1 MYFRTVLKILSLTLV
16 LCSISISIAKPKEK
30 SSSVFMTKYLKS
42 AAVQIGVKNPRISE
56 SARSFLLDRDREKLK
71 IWLFFTDKGLFDL
84 RDFERAASSTILSE
98 KQLKRRKKSGLEE
111 IVFADLPVFRNYIE
125 QVKRLGARHR
135 RTSRWLNAAS
145 FEVSVETLDKIMQ
158 LPFVSS
164 IKPVAIYKRTPVTVE
179 NIKPQKYF
187 IQAQSADAINY
198 GNSAFQLE
206 QINVIAVHQRGYHG
220 EGVTLAILDTG
231 FRKSHEAFAAHYA
244 NGRVLAEYDFV
255 FRDTNTANED
265 IDTNIQW
272 DHGTYIWS
280 AAGGLLDRV
289 IYGPAFKA
297 NFLLAKTEDIR
308 FENQVEEDNWVAAA
322 EWADSLGADVLTSS
336 LGYIDWYD
344 YSDLNGETAVTTVAA
359 NIATFMGIVVCNA
372 MGNDGPN
379 DGTLIA
385 PADAHF
391 ILSVGAVNGA
401 GVIESFS
408 SRGPTFDGR
417 TKPEVCARGRS
428 VWSSSANSDSS
439 YASVSGTSLSTP
451 LIAGAACLLVQARP
465 NMPPKIIRQALLE
478 TANNADSI
486 NNTYGWGVIDL
497 LEAFTWGAE
506 FSVDTSIGNAPLTVQ
521 FTASSSLP
529 VFVYNWDFG
538 DGGSSQLENPV
549 YEYRDPGTYDVTLTT
564 TTIYGN
570 IDNQQLGLITL
581 YGDTMT
587 IGTDS
592 VFAGEKLEISVDLI
606 NTQSLTSL
614 VIPFKYGSSSDFK
627 FDSVSLGSRTDYF
640 EKISSIGTDI
650 NKNRYGFRLIADDG
664 GGSPALAPGRGEILK
679 IHLSI
684 DSLSLGGLGA
694 TIDTTSFLS
703 NKLQLF
709 TASTS
714 YTPIVFVG
722 SISSKEIIRGDANY
736 DARISVLDL
745 TFIINYIYRGGP
757 SSVTVQSWDVNFDYK
772 IDFKDITY
780 LVDFMFRGGPAP
792 PTP

>member
-1 MYFRTVLKILSLTLV
+1 MYFRTFLKILSLTL
-16 LCSISISIAKPKEK
+16 LLFSIAKTEEK
-30 SSSVFMTKYLKS
+30 STSVFRTEYLKS
-42 AAVQIGVKNPRISE
+42 TSVQIGVKNPLITE
-56 SARSFLLDRDREKLK
+56 SAKNFLLERDGEKLK
-71 IWLFFTDKGLFDL
+71 VWLLFTDKGLFDSEE
-84 RDFERAASSTILSE
+84 FEKAASSITLSE
-98 KQLKRRKKSGLEE
+98 KQLKRRKKAGLEK
-111 IVFADLPVFRNYIE
+111 IVFADLPVYQNYIE
-125 QVKRLGARHR
+125 QVENLGARHR
-135 RTSRWLNAAS
+135 RTSKWLNAAS
-145 FEVSVETLDKIMQ
+145 FEVSVETLDQIMQ

-164 IKPVAIYKRTPVTVE
+164 IKPVAIYKRSPVIVE
-179 NIKPQKYF
+179 EIKPQKYF
-187 IQAQSADAINY
+187 IQTQSADAINY
-198 GNSAFQLE
+198 GNSAHQLD

-220 EGVTLAILDTG
+220 QGVTLAILDTG

-244 NGRVLAEYDFV
+244 AGRVLAEYDFV
-255 FRDTNTANED
+255 FGDSNTANEA
-265 IDTNIQW
+265 IDDPDQW

-280 AAGGLLDRV
+280 AAGGLLDGV

-308 FENQVEEDNWVAAA
+308 SENQVEEDNWVAAA

-336 LGYIDWYD
+336 VGYIDWYK
-344 YSDLNGETAVTTVAA
+344 YEDLNGETAVITVAA

-372 MGNDGPN
+372 MGNMGPGV
-379 DGTLIA
+379 GTLIA

-401 GVIESFS
+401 GVIENFS

-465 NMPPKIIRQALLE
+465 DMPPKIIRQALLE
-478 TANNADSI
+478 TADNADSI

-506 FSVDTSIGNAPLTVQ
+506 FSVDTSIGNAPLTIQ
-521 FTASSSLP
+521 FTSNSSLP
-529 VFVYNWDFG
+529 VFQYNWDFG
-538 DGGSSQLENPV
+538 DGGSSDSASPS
-549 YEYRDPGTYDVTLTT
+549 YEYKDPGTYDVTLTT

-570 IDNQQLGLITL
+570 IANRQLGLITL

-592 VFAGEKLEISVDLI
+592 VFAGEKLEISIELV

-614 VIPFKYGSSSDFK
+614 VIPFKYGGSTDFR
-627 FDSVSLGSRTDYF
+627 FDSVSLGNRTDYF
-640 EKISSIGTDI
+640 EKISSIGVDV
-650 NKNRYGFRLIADDG
+650 NNNRYGFRLLADNG
-664 GGSPALAPGRGEILK
+664 GGSPPLAPGSGEILK

-684 DSLSLGGLGA
+684 DSFSLGGIAA

-703 NKLQLF
+703 NKLQLI

-736 DARISVLDL
+736 DSRIAVLDL
-745 TFIINYIYRGGP
+745 TFLIDFIFRGGP

>member
-1 MYFRTVLKILSLTLV
+1 MFFRVLLKILLLILLFFSV
-16 LCSISISIAKPKEK
+16 SIANPNDK
-30 SSSVFMTKYLKS
+30 SATVFLTKYLKS
-42 AAVQIGVKNPRISE
+42 DVVQIGVKNPRISE

-71 IWLFFTDKGLFDL
+71 IWLFFTDKGLFDSKG
-84 RDFERAASSTILSE
+84 FARAASSIILSE
-98 KQLKRRKKSGLEE
+98 KQLKRRKKTGLEE

-125 QVKRLGARHR
+125 QVERLGARHR
-135 RTSRWLNAAS
+135 RSSRWLNAAS
-145 FEVSVETLDKIMQ
+145 FEVSVEALDQIMQ
-158 LPFVSS
+158 LSFVSS
-164 IKPVAIYKRTPVTVE
+164 IEPVAIYKRTPVTVE
-179 NIKPQKYF
+179 NIRPQKYF

-198 GNSAFQLE
+198 GNSAFQLD

-231 FRKSHEAFAAHYA
+231 FRKSHEAFAAHFA
-244 NGRVLAEYDFV
+244 DGRVLAEYDFV
-255 FRDTNTANED
+255 FRDSNTANEA
-265 IDTNIQW
+265 IDTTHQW

-280 AAGGLLDRV
+280 AAAGFLDGV

-308 FENQVEEDNWVAAA
+308 SENQVEEDNWVAAA

-336 LGYIDWYD
+336 LGYIKWYD

-359 NIATFMGIVVCNA
+359 NIATFMGIVVCNS

-379 DGTLIA
+379 EGTLIA

-428 VWSSSANSDSS
+428 VWSGSADSDSS

-478 TANNADSI
+478 TADNADSI
-486 NNTYGWGVIDL
+486 NNSYGWGVIDL

-506 FSVDTSIGNAPLTVQ
+506 FSVDTSVGNAPLTVQ
-521 FTASSSLP
+521 FTANSSLP

-564 TTIYGN
+564 TTIHGN
-570 IDNQQLGLITL
+570 IENQQLGLITL

-592 VFAGEKLEISVDLI
+592 VFAGEKLEISVELI

-614 VIPFKYGSSSDFK
+614 TIPFKYGSSSDFR

-640 EKISSIGTDI
+640 EKISSIGIDVT
-650 NKNRYGFRLIADDG
+650 NNRYGFRLTADDG
-664 GGSPALAPGRGEILK
+664 GGSPPLAPGNGEILK

-684 DSLSLGGLGA
+684 DSLSLGGIGA

-703 NKLQLF
+703 NKLQLY
-709 TASTS
+709 TASTN
-714 YTPIVFVG
+714 YTPIVFAG
-722 SISSKEIIRGDANY
+722 SMSSKVIIRGDANY
-736 DARISVLDL
+736 DNRISVLDL
-745 TFIINYIYRGGP
+745 TFIINYIYRGGLN
-757 SSVTVQSWDVNFDYK
+757 SVTVQSWDVNFDYK